1 MKKQKKIAFSF
12 QDSDYEDK
20 ENTIQELLDESE
32 MNMIYAVKAVH
43 DSGVLSGIMNGERY
57 LSVARV
63 ASYEKHKK
71 DLQILKDD
79 IEKI

>member
-1 MKKQKKIAFSF
+1 M
-12 QDSDYEDK
+12 
-20 ENTIQELLDESE
+20 
-32 MNMIYAVKAVH
+32 H

-71 DLQILKDD
+71 RFANFERC
-79 IEKI
+79 IEKYDIKEYFENVSK